1 MIKAISITNFKGIG
15 EQGIKID
22 LEPVTLL
29 FGNNSA
35 GKSTIFHAFLYAYEV
50 LVNRNLNADRTT
62 LGGDNVDLGG
72 FLNFVH
78 DHDPNNKVTIEIDLD
93 LASAQLDKEWRIPEF
108 LVGTKENEV
117 DISTL
122 GTDAWSSKIGI
133 TISWNKQAK
142 KPIVSGFTVDIDD
155 EKLLSIWAD
164 DDEEEIN
171 SKVNYRHPVFQ
182 WPTATTPSEQG
193 SAGVLDSLYPALQ
206 SVSDQWFWNQASEVT
221 EDVLELPEE
230 APDYPDYQPPA
241 IFGVLPSVDTDLSD
255 YRMTE
260 DADNASFVRYF
271 YRYDRIARKANL
283 VGAVFIPGPD
293 WSASEAKAE
302 WNKKLSVSEQ
312 DLFRP
317 IQILEQEDSLP
328 PLDRPLQL
336 LIAPEIETETRE
348 LIRAVVSRLALG
360 PVRLLARELS
370 NFRHIGP
377 LRSVPPRTFQTSLS
391 PNASRWCSGLAA
403 WDILSV
409 ASDDFVNQVSNWLAS
424 SDRLGTGYS
433 LIRKRFKELDIEGYI
448 LRMLKQENPLD
459 DLQTALDGIGKLPTM
474 QRLSF
479 RDDESQVMIEPP
491 DIAVGITQ
499 LLPVVVAAVDKHPGV
514 TLIEQPELH
523 NHPAVEVGLGDLFA
537 ETINQAHCRYILETH
552 GEHLMLRM
560 LRRIRETTEGN
571 LPTGVKGLLPDE
583 LAVYYIERSSDGVV
597 AKRLH
602 IDENGEFIDKWPKGF
617 FRERSKELF

>member
-15 EQGIKID
+15 DPGIRID

-50 LVNRNLNADRTT
+50 IVNRNLNADRTA
-62 LGGDNVDLGG
+62 LGGENVDLGG
-72 FLNFVH
+72 FLKFVH
-78 DHDPNNKVTIEIDLD
+78 DHDSTNKVTIEIELD

-117 DISTL
+117 DLSTL
-122 GTDAWSSKIGI
+122 GTDAWSSKISVTVAWDVG
-133 TISWNKQAK
+133 TT
-142 KPIVSGFTVDIDD
+142 KPFVSGFTVDIDN
-155 EKLLSIWAD
+155 ERLLSIWAD
-164 DDEEEIN
+164 KDEEEIN
-171 SKVNYRHPVFQ
+171 AKVNYRHPVFQ

-193 SAGVLDSLYPALQ
+193 SAGVLDSLYPAFQ
-206 SVSDQWFWNQASEVT
+206 TVSDQWFWNQATEVT
-221 EDVLELPEE
+221 DDVLELPDE
-230 APDYPDYQPPA
+230 APDDHDGQPSVV
-241 IFGVLPSVDTDLSD
+241 FGVLPASGSDLSD
-255 YRMTE
+255 YRMIE

-271 YRYDRIARKANL
+271 YRYDRIVKKANL
-283 VGAVFIPGPD
+283 VGAVYHLGPE
-293 WSASEAKAE
+293 WSASEAKSD
-302 WNKKLSVSEQ
+302 WNKKLSISEQ

-336 LIAPEIETETRE
+336 LIAPDIETETRE

-377 LRSVPPRTFQTSLS
+377 LRSVLPRAFQTSLS
-391 PNASRWCSGLAA
+391 PDASRWCSGLAA
-403 WDILSV
+403 WDTLSV
-409 ASDDFVNQVSNWLAS
+409 ASDEFVEQVSNWLSRA
-424 SDRLGTGYS
+424 DRLGTGYS
-433 LIRKRFKELDIEGYI
+433 LIRKRFKELDVDGYI

-459 DLQTALDGIGKLPTM
+459 DLQIALDEIESLPTM

-479 RDDESQVMIEPP
+479 RDEESQVMIEPP

-523 NHPAVEVGLGDLFA
+523 NHPAVEVGLGDLFV
-537 ETINQAHCRYILETH
+537 ETIHQTHCRFILETH

-560 LRRIRETTEGN
+560 LRRIRETTEGT
-571 LPTGVKGLLPDE
+571 LPTGTKGLLPDE
-583 LAVYYIERSSDGVV
+583 LAVYYIERNADGVV

-602 IDENGEFIDKWPKGF
+602 IDESGEFIDKWPKGF
-617 FRERSKELF
+617 FRERAEELF